1 MRSIPVGGTGNLRE
15 MAETAKEQMAE
26 TRKLDAAIEATYK
39 AGITSFNICYKSSV
53 CRPPKMFGFDFHI
66 SIWPDA
72 IGNLR
77 LLKHASV
84 EDR

>member
-39 AGITSFNICYKSSV
+39 AGITSFNICYPSFPAHHKQM
-53 CRPPKMFGFDFHI
+53 RYGFHLLNR
-66 SIWPDA
+66 DA
-72 IGNLR
+72 
-77 LLKHASV
+77 
-84 EDR
+84 